1 MSDTKQDEKWSI
13 KDDALEIKSALKEIY
28 DDLVDVEKQFPNNYS
43 LFCAGLVY
51 GLLHKKQ
58 HDIRPTA
65 PFIKLFA
72 ISDASNKEVIDLVYR
87 LLDDGRD
94 KNEIW
99 QQMLSIADG
108 GVLTLND
115 IYKSNKNF
123 RFPHLLDEA
132 KTLWPDKAKE
142 LYNINIST

>member
-1 MSDTKQDEKWSI
+1 MNSIEQDERWSI

-28 DDLVDVEKQFPNNYS
+28 NDLVEEEKLFSNNYS
-43 LFCAGLVY
+43 LFCAGLAY

-58 HDIRPTA
+58 HDVKPSA
-65 PFIKLFA
+65 SFIKIFA
-72 ISDASNKEVIDLVYR
+72 ITDVSSKEVINLAYR

-108 GVLTLND
+108 GVLALND

-123 RFPHLLDEA
+123 RIPHLLEEA
-132 KTLWPDKAKE
+132 RVLWPERAKE
-142 LYNINIST
+142 LNNINI

>member
-1 MSDTKQDEKWSI
+1 MSSIGQDEKWSI
-13 KDDALEIKSALKEIY
+13 KDDALEIKSAMKEIY
-28 DDLVDVEKQFPNNYS
+28 DDLVGVEKQFPNNYS

-58 HDIRPTA
+58 HDVRPNA
-65 PFIKLFA
+65 SFIKLFA
-72 ISDASNKEVIDLVYR
+72 ITDTSNKEVIDLIYR
-87 LLDDGRD
+87 LLDDGRN

-108 GVLTLND
+108 GVLALNS

-123 RFPHLLDEA
+123 RFPHLLNEA
-132 KTLWPDKAKE
+132 KNLWPDRAKE
-142 LYNINIST
+142 LHNINV

>member
-1 MSDTKQDEKWSI
+1 MSNTEQDEKWSI

-58 HDIRPTA
+58 HDVRPNA
-65 PFIKLFA
+65 SFIKLFA
-72 ISDASNKEVIDLVYR
+72 ISDASNKEVIDLIYR

-99 QQMLSIADG
+99 QQMLSVADG
-108 GVLTLND
+108 GVLALND
-115 IYKSNKNF
+115 IYQSNKSF
-123 RFPHLLDEA
+123 RFPHLLDES
-132 KTLWPDKAKE
+132 KDLWPDRAKE
-142 LYNINIST
+142 LHNINI